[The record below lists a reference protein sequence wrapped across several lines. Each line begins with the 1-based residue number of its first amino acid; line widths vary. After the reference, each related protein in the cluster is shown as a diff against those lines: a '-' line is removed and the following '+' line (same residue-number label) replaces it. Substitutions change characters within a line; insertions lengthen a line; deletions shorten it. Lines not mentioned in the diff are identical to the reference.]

1 MMTGSYNHSVPGV
14 ASVGSLSHAIGES
27 THLASESLND
37 EINGAI
43 SRYYNQAPDNVI
55 FDMIANGK
63 IIITGGFSETDSIID
78 VASGDVIC
86 SFRRP
91 HISNKSNME
100 WKGFA
105 TYNVVIE
112 FKFRAF
118 DNKLNRDSI
127 NQQRKTKGKRK

>member
-1 MMTGSYNHSVPGV
+1 MITVSYNHSAPGV
-14 ASVGSLSHAIGES
+14 ASVGSLSQAIGS
-27 THLASESLND
+27 RTHEASVRLND
-37 EINGAI
+37 EIKGAL
-43 SRYYNQAPDNVI
+43 SRYYNQAPDDVI

-91 HISNKSNME
+91 YISNKSNMD

-127 NQQRKTKGKRK
+127 NHQRKTKGKRK

>member
-1 MMTGSYNHSVPGV
+1 M
-14 ASVGSLSHAIGES
+14 ASV
-27 THLASESLND
+27 SLND
-37 EINGAI
+37 EINGALT
-43 SRYYNQAPDNVI
+43 RYYNHAPDDVI
-55 FDMIANGK
+55 LDMIANGK
-63 IIITGGFSETDSIID
+63 VIITGGFSETDSIID

-91 HISNKSNME
+91 HISNKSNMD

-105 TYNVVIE
+105 TYNVVSG

-127 NQQRKTKGKRK
+127 NHQRKTKGRRK